1 MRWCIHIIL
10 LIRLSCCCCC
20 CMLIAA
26 ILTTLDSVSK
36 ISRRMKST
44 EIIVRHRSINAIVVN
59 DMGVVVVSIRVAT
72 TSVVVNVKNEMKYK
86 LRFCIYLSII
96 LPFQINKYKF
106 LIHDDTKT
114 KEEETENKESVSG
127 SPLHP
132 NKRDN

>member
-1 MRWCIHIIL
+1 
-10 LIRLSCCCCC
+10 
-20 CMLIAA
+20 MLIAA

-72 TSVVVNVKNEMKYK
+72 TSVVVDVKNEMQYK

-96 LPFQINKYKF
+96 LPF
-106 LIHDDTKT
+106 
-114 KEEETENKESVSG
+114 
-127 SPLHP
+127 
-132 NKRDN
+132 